1 MRQDTSTSRQPRI
14 AGASAKIRLR
24 DEHFVL
30 VTNILGHTTEDA
42 RARFIGLDYKALLR
56 ARKGNVSHRFVAS
69 TLAAL
74 TAHAGLFESMSVP
87 ITFEAL
93 FDTVI
98 ESAEP
103 GEQS

>member
-1 MRQDTSTSRQPRI
+1 MRQDTSTSNRPRI

-24 DEHFVL
+24 DEHFTL
-30 VTNILGHTTEDA
+30 VTNILGHTTEES
-42 RARFIGLDYKALLR
+42 RAKFIGLDYKALLR

-69 TLAAL
+69 TLSAL
-74 TAHAGLFESMSVP
+74 DGYADRFRSMSVP

-98 ESAEP
+98 ESVEP